1 MQRRL
6 HVSLVVAAALSSLA
20 LGAGT
25 AFADDG
31 PINID
36 NQGSKSDH
44 AKGPA
49 DSLDKAKVELPE
61 MGNMGLGH

>member
-20 LGAGT
+20 LGTGT
-25 AFADDG
+25 AFADDGG

-36 NQGSKSDH
+36 NQGGHSNH
-44 AKGPA
+44 AKHDVKPK
-49 DSLDKAKVELPE
+49 LDLPE
-61 MGNMGLGH
+61 VGDMGGLGN

>member
-20 LGAGT
+20 LGTGT

-31 PINID
+31 GPVNVNND
-36 NQGSKSDH
+36 GGNSDH
-44 AKGPA
+44 AKHDVKP
-49 DSLDKAKVELPE
+49 KIELPE
-61 MGNMGLGH
+61 FGHMGGFGN